1 MKQRVD
7 LLIENVG
14 RMLPG
19 HAKPVDGVSIAVDD
33 GKIKSLGPARDLAG
47 LFDGRQSFDGSGA
60 LLTPGFVDS
69 HTHLV
74 FGGNRAAEF
83 AQRCQGRDYEQIAA
97 EGGGIRSS
105 VRMTREASLDQL
117 VDDARPRLARM
128 IAAGSTTIEI
138 KSGYGLDTETELK
151 MLRAIRQLS
160 EEHPIEIVATF
171 MGAHEVPDE
180 WRHDRAEY
188 LRIICEEMI
197 PQVAEDGLAEFCDV
211 FCDQGVFDAEEST
224 RILRAGLEHGL
235 KPKIHADELAASGG
249 SLVAGE
255 IGAVSADHLMEI
267 TPDGIEALRGAS
279 VVATLLPGTTFYL
292 RKSGYAPARPLIDA
306 GIDVAIATDRNPGS
320 CTIESMLFIA
330 GLSVMHLGMTA
341 EEALGAATHGGAMA
355 LDREKVCGSIEE
367 GKRADLI
374 LWSAPDEEVLIHE
387 FANEVPRT
395 VFSAGRVVS
404 DSPGARTERSGGQP
418 DQGV

>member
-1 MKQRVD
+1 MKQRID

-14 RMLPG
+14 RLLPG
-19 HAKPVDGVSIAVDD
+19 HAKPVEGVSVAVDA
-33 GKIKSLGPARDLAG
+33 GKIKALGPAGDLAG
-47 LFDGRQSFDGSGA
+47 LFDGRQSLDASGS

-74 FGGNRAAEF
+74 FGGNRAGEF
-83 AQRCQGRDYEQIAA
+83 VHRCQGRDYEQIAA
-97 EGGGIRSS
+97 EGGGIRAS

-117 VDDARPRLARM
+117 VDDARPRLSRM

-138 KSGYGLDTETELK
+138 KSGYGLDPATELK
-151 MLRAIRQLS
+151 MLRAIRQLA

-180 WRHDRAEY
+180 WQHDRAEY
-188 LRIICEEMI
+188 VRIICEEMI
-197 PQVAEDGLAEFCDV
+197 PQVAEEGLAEFCDV
-211 FCDQGVFDAEEST
+211 FCERGVFDPAEST
-224 RILRAGLEHGL
+224 RILQAGLEHGL

-255 IGAVSADHLMEI
+255 IGAVSADHLMQI
-267 TPDGIEALRGAS
+267 TPDGIDALRSAS

-292 RKSGYAPARPLIDA
+292 RKSGYAPARPLIEA
-306 GIDVAIATDRNPGS
+306 GLDLAIATDRNPGS

-330 GLSVMHLGMTA
+330 GLSVMHLGLTPG
-341 EEALGAATHGGAMA
+341 EALRAATYGGAMA
-355 LDREKVCGSIEE
+355 LDREKVCGSIKE
-367 GKRADLI
+367 GNRADLI
-374 LWSAPDEEVLIHE
+374 LWNAPDEDVLIHE
-387 FANEVPRT
+387 FANDVPRT
-395 VFSAGRVVS
+395 VFAAGRVVS
-404 DSPGARTERSGGQP
+404 DSQGARTERSGVHP